1 MQIERL
7 AVVVRPRNPWEAM
20 DLGVRM
26 VQQWAKP
33 LYRVWL
39 LVFFLIILLSVAATW
54 GSIAFTPWLI
64 WWLKPL
70 YDRVLLYFLSHAV
83 FGEYP
88 SVGQTFRAL
97 PSLWLNFPSLNA
109 LLFGRFDSTR
119 SFTLPVTQLEG
130 LRGKAR
136 RERLSVLK
144 RKVAS
149 PAQTLTTIGIHLEG
163 VIYLSGFA
171 LLYFML
177 PQHSM
182 EQQWLFSWLGVP
194 ESDLMNAVSLGLYC
208 IAVAILE
215 PFYVAC
221 GFALYLNRRT
231 QLEAWDIELDF
242 RRLSKRL
249 QQAGFGILVL
259 CVLGVT
265 SFSLLPQSLHA
276 AEIKPQQTA
285 DQIKVEI
292 NHIMQHPE
300 FSRHETIS
308 EWREKSVE
316 SDKTADNID
325 QGEYSAEWLKHWL
338 RMQTWRDM
346 LGSFAEVIRLLLWLI
361 LLGVFL
367 YFVPRWLLA
376 RIPKLKT
383 STAAPEELSVF
394 FFDEEGKIDFPK
406 DIPQQVWARWNAGQ
420 HRPALSLLY
429 RGALYHLQQEQGLA
443 ISRSMTEAECLSLVK
458 KLPDLYSY
466 LSQIVSI
473 WQRFAYAHQSPQ
485 GDDVEQLCAA
495 WTEHFKYA

>member
-7 AVVVRPRNPWEAM
+7 TVVVRPRNPWEAM

-26 VQQWAKP
+26 VQQWAKQ
-33 LYRVWL
+33 LYPVWL
-39 LVFFLIILLSVAATW
+39 LVFIPIILLAIAATW
-54 GSIAFTPWLI
+54 GSIAFAPWLI

-88 SVGQTFRAL
+88 SMGQTFRAL
-97 PSLWLNFPSLNA
+97 PGLWLNFPSLNA

-130 LRGKAR
+130 LRGKVR

-149 PAQTLTTIGIHLEG
+149 PAQTLSTIGIHLEG
-163 VIYLSGFA
+163 VVYLSGFA

-177 PQHSM
+177 PQHST
-182 EQQWLFSWLGVP
+182 EQSWLFNWLGVP
-194 ESDLMNAVSLGLYC
+194 ESEMISILTFSFYC
-208 IAVAILE
+208 IAIAILE

-249 QQAGFGILVL
+249 QQAGFGIILL

-265 SFSLLPQSLHA
+265 SFSLLPQSLYA

-285 DQIKVEI
+285 DQIKVEM
-292 NHIMQHPE
+292 NQIMQQPE
-300 FSRHETIS
+300 FSRHKVIS
-308 EWREKSVE
+308 EWREKIVSP
-316 SDKTADNID
+316 DKADE
-325 QGEYSAEWLKHWL
+325 GEYSAEWLKHWL
-338 RMQTWRDM
+338 RVQTWRDM
-346 LGSFAEVIRLLLWLI
+346 LGNFAEVIRVLLWLVLI
-361 LLGVFL
+361 GVFL

-376 RIPKLKT
+376 RIPKSQT
-383 STAAPEELSVF
+383 STAEPEEFSVF
-394 FFDEEGKIDFPK
+394 FFNEEGKIDFPK
-406 DIPQQVWARWNAGQ
+406 DIPQQVWARWLAGQ

-429 RGALYHLQQEQGLA
+429 RGALYHLQQEQGVA
-443 ISRSMTEAECLSLVK
+443 ISRSMTEVECLGLVK
-458 KLPDLYSY
+458 KLPDLYNY

-485 GDDVEQLCAA
+485 DNDIEQLCAA
-495 WTEHFKYA
+495 WTEHFKHA

>member
-7 AVVVRPRNPWEAM
+7 TLAVRPRNPWEAM

-26 VQQWAKP
+26 VQQWAKS
-33 LYRVWL
+33 LYRLWL
-39 LVFFLIILLSVAATW
+39 LIFFPIILLSIAATW
-54 GSIAFTPWLI
+54 GNIEYTPLLI

-88 SVGQTFRAL
+88 SVGQTLRAL

-109 LLFGRFDSTR
+109 LLFGRFDSLR
-119 SFTLPVTQLEG
+119 SFSLPVTQLEG

-163 VIYLSGFA
+163 VIYFSGFA

-177 PQHSM
+177 PQHNID
-182 EQQWLFSWLGVP
+182 QAWLFVWLDLP
-194 ESDLMNAVSLGLYC
+194 ESKIMSILTLNFYC

-242 RRLSKRL
+242 RRLIKRL
-249 QQAGFGILVL
+249 QQAGLSIILL
-259 CVLGVT
+259 CVLGVS

-276 AEIKPQQTA
+276 AEIKPPPSA
-285 DQIKVEI
+285 EQIKLEI
-292 NHIMQHPE
+292 NQIMQQAE

-308 EWREKSVE
+308 EWRAKTVDA
-316 SDKTADNID
+316 DKTADKID
-325 QGEYSAEWLKHWL
+325 PDEYSAEWLKHWL
-338 RMQTWRDM
+338 RIQTWRDM
-346 LGSFAEVIRLLLWLI
+346 LGNFAEVIRVLLWLV

-376 RIPKLKT
+376 RIPKL
-383 STAAPEELSVF
+383 SPAAHPEELSVF
-394 FFDEEGKIDFPK
+394 FFNEEGKVDFPK
-406 DIPQQVWARWNAGQ
+406 DIPQQVWARWLAGQ
-420 HRPALSLLY
+420 HRAALSLLY

-458 KLPDLYSY
+458 TVPDLYAY
-466 LSQIVSI
+466 LANIVSI
-473 WQRFAYAHQSPQ
+473 WQRFAYAHQSPP
-485 GDDVEQLCAA
+485 DADIEKLCAA
-495 WTEHFKYA
+495 WTEHFKHA

>member
-7 AVVVRPRNPWEAM
+7 TLAVRPRNPWEAM

-39 LVFFLIILLSVAATW
+39 LTFLPFFLLSLTLTSHEIGFA
-54 GSIAFTPWLI
+54 PWFI

-88 SVGQTFRAL
+88 SVGQTLRAL

-109 LLFGRFDSTR
+109 LLFGRFDSLR
-119 SFTLPVTQLEG
+119 AFTLPVTQLEG
-130 LRGKAR
+130 LRGKVR
-136 RERLSVLK
+136 RERLSLLK

-149 PAQTLTTIGIHLEG
+149 PAQTLTTIGLHLEG
-163 VIYLSGFA
+163 VIYLSGFG

-177 PQHSM
+177 PKHSP
-182 EQQWLFSWLGVP
+182 EQQWFFSWLGMP
-194 ESDLMNAVSLGLYC
+194 EAELMSLLSVIFYS

-215 PFYVAC
+215 PIYVAC

-249 QQAGFGILVL
+249 QQLGLGSILL
-259 CVLGVT
+259 CVLGL
-265 SFSLLPQSLHA
+265 SSSYSPNLSA
-276 AEIKPQQTA
+276 AESKPSLTP

-292 NHIMQHPE
+292 NQIMQQPE
-300 FSRHETIS
+300 FARYETIAQ
-308 EWREKSVE
+308 WREKAATPPPVE
-316 SDKTADNID
+316 NN
-325 QGEYSAEWLKHWL
+325 EYNTEWLERWL
-338 RMQTWRDM
+338 RLQTWYDM
-346 LGSFAEVIRLLLWLI
+346 LGNFAEVIRVLLWLVLI
-361 LLGVFL
+361 GIVL

-376 RIPKLKT
+376 RIPKIS
-383 STAAPEELSVF
+383 STAAPQEFSVL
-394 FFDEEGKIDFPK
+394 FFDEDGKIDFPK
-406 DIPQQVWARWNAGQ
+406 DIPQQVWTRWLAGQ

-429 RGALYHLQQEQGLA
+429 RGALYHLQQEQGIA
-443 ISRSMTEAECLSLVK
+443 ISRSMTEVECLNLVK
-458 KLPDLYSY
+458 KLPDLYHY
-466 LSQIVSI
+466 LSDIVGI
-473 WQRFAYAHQSPQ
+473 WQGFAYAHQTPQ
-485 GDDVEQLCAA
+485 DNEIEQICAA
-495 WTEHFKYA
+495 WTEHFKHA